1 MMIGVGELWDA
12 ITSDFGTGLIGAL
25 VGGGFTLLGTWWQSR
40 KGDAAAHLAQTRA
53 TAQRGVEAAT
63 TLAITIQRQTYRR
76 HGTFEDRGGWGRELM
91 AHQSN
96 LTALLGLLPDD
107 QLETRERVFILLNG
121 VQHWDGREVWEEY
134 RIRTTIF
141 LAEMAAWLVALARG
155 SEPPEY
161 RDMDQIA
168 TERILDHRQGE
179 LEDERETLVMRAEMY
194 ELDEEEHERVREIDA
209 ALKAIEQERGVLA
222 RPNQASRG
230 QIAAS

>member
-1 MMIGVGELWDA
+1 MGELWNA

-25 VGGGFTLLGTWWQSR
+25 IGGGFTLLGTWLQSR

-63 TLAITIQRQTYRR
+63 TLAITIQRQTYRE
-76 HGTFEDRGGWGRELM
+76 HGTFEDREGWGRELM

-107 QLETRERVFILLNG
+107 QRETRERVLDLLNG

-141 LAEMAAWLVALARG
+141 LGEMAAWLVALARG
-155 SEPPEY
+155 SEPPEHQ
-161 RDMDQIA
+161 DMNRIA
-168 TERILDHRQGE
+168 AERILDHRQGS
-179 LEDERETLVMRAEMY
+179 LEDERESLVIRAEMY
-194 ELDEEEHERVREIDA
+194 ELGQEEHERVREIDA
-209 ALKAIEQERGVLA
+209 ALEAIRQERSALA
-222 RPNQASRG
+222 QNQVNQV
-230 QIAAS
+230 QIAP